1 MFHRE
6 QPCPSFDDMIHA
18 FRAIPA
24 NKEAHMSKPTTL
36 APMSHRELSS
46 KEIDMVSGGVKA
58 VEMPS
63 PVPTMHLKYTFTD
76 VMVES

>member
-6 QPCPSFDDMIHA
+6 QPCPRFDGMIHA

-24 NKEAHMSKPTTL
+24 NKEAHMSKPTTP

-46 KEIDMVSGGVKA
+46 KELDMVAGGAKA
-58 VEMPS
+58 VELAS
-63 PVPTMHLKYTFTD
+63 PVPTVHLKYTFTD
-76 VMVES
+76 VLVES

>member
-1 MFHRE
+1 MPR
-6 QPCPSFDDMIHA
+6 FDGIIHA

-24 NKEAHMSKPTTL
+24 NKEAHMSKPTTP

-46 KEIDMVSGGVKA
+46 KELDLVAGGVKA
-58 VEMPS
+58 VEVPS
-63 PVPTMHLKYTFTD
+63 PVPTMNLKYTFSD

>member
-1 MFHRE
+1 
-6 QPCPSFDDMIHA
+6 
-18 FRAIPA
+18 
-24 NKEAHMSKPTTL
+24 MSKPKTP

-46 KEIDMVSGGVKA
+46 KELDMVSGGVKA

-63 PVPTMHLKYTFTD
+63 PVPTMHLKYTFSD